1 MNTKVQTLQSVANI
15 LKSMLDT
22 SDSMIGQDIVV
33 RVTRISPSQQVL
45 NADKQPVPAADG
57 SGDLMRKICNTNYV
71 SHIAKSNP
79 RNLETLAK
87 GQAFEK
93 AGDFD
98 KAEAE
103 YQTLRNKVQLTFNVL
118 SSKGI
123 FDEIRPG
130 DQVVGRLEKVTTP
143 KGSFLTLSNVVRREP
158 TVGKVSSTAWLTA
171 LEDLATGPKAEKAYE
186 IGDSSDDEP
195 IVTGEDPSDDEP
207 IS

>member
-22 SDSMIGQDIVV
+22 TDSMIGQDIVV
-33 RVTRISPSQQVL
+33 RVTRISPIQQVL

-57 SGDLMRKICNTNYV
+57 SGNLMRKICNTNYV

-93 AGDFD
+93 AGDLD

-118 SSKGI
+118 SSKSI
-123 FDEIRPG
+123 FDDIRPG

-143 KGSFLTLSNVVRREP
+143 NGSFLTLSNVVRREP
-158 TVGKVSSTAWLTA
+158 TVGKASSTNWLTA
-171 LEDLATGPKAEKAYE
+171 LP
-186 IGDSSDDEP
+186 DDTAAPQSEH
-195 IVTGEDPSDDEP
+195 IVIGEDGSDDEP